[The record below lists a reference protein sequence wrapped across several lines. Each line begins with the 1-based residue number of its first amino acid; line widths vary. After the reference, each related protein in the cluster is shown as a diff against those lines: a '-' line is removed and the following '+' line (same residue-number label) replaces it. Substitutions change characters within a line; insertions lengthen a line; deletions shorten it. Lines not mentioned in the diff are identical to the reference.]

1 MTDTAAAPGPAPG
14 DGLTD
19 SSTASARSGRDHH
32 LAVRPS
38 GPAAEQRFPA
48 EETLT
53 PTRARELGHELGL
66 RGDEYDRIVDT
77 LGRTPTVS
85 ELGMYSVMWS
95 EHCSYKSSK
104 RHLKTLPTE
113 GPQVLVGPG
122 ENAGVVDVG
131 DGLAVSF
138 KIESHNHP
146 SFVEP
151 VQGAMTGVGGI
162 LRDIFTMGARPIAVM
177 DPLRFGDPG
186 GWVDGTGTY
195 REPDELQRRLV
206 DGVVRGVGGYGNC
219 VGVPNIGGE
228 TVFDPTYA
236 TNPLVNVL
244 AIGVLDRDRL
254 QLARAEEPGHLAVL
268 LGSATG
274 RDGIGGASVLASQ
287 AFDDTLEDKRPN
299 VQVGDPFAEKLLIEC
314 CLELYEQDL
323 LSGIQDMGAAG
334 IACSTSELASA
345 ASLGMV
351 VDLDRVD
358 LREPAM
364 DSWEILC
371 SESQERML
379 ALVAPDQFDAVH
391 AVADRWGVPATVIGE
406 VVDGDELTLTRHGEV
421 VGRVPA
427 RSLADEGPV
436 YDRPAAPPR
445 DRDVEVDAES
455 LDLDAIAVA
464 RADALEAA
472 RADASPSAAERLAA
486 DPDVSQADPAPA
498 VAQDDPLDAFVL
510 GFLRSPNV
518 ASTRWITERYDRY
531 VLGGTVFGPG
541 VADAGV
547 VRLPDSH
554 KAVACSTDGNGRW
567 CELDPREGARRVV
580 AEAVRNVACVGA
592 RPLGSTNC
600 LNLGNPERP
609 EIMWQL
615 IETIH
620 GLREA
625 CATLDVPVT
634 GGNVSLYNETGVA
647 AIHPSPVVGVLGLL
661 EDADDAVSMAF
672 EDEDDVVFLVGAP
685 TVEGLAGSE
694 LQRFLGQP
702 LGGRLAPVDLELEG
716 ALAEVLHLAA
726 HERLLASA
734 HDVGTG
740 GLVTTLAECCAAG
753 DIGVEIHVDEQLSL
767 AQALFSESPGRVV
780 VSLPSRNVRAFATMC
795 ADAQVP
801 LTDIGTVGGG
811 RLLVRDLVDLAVDEV
826 VAAFQAGLPDAL
838 ERG

>member
-1 MTDTAAAPGPAPG
+1 MTDPAAPAHRSAPPGSGAAQPASSPG
-14 DGLTD
+14 EPDDG
-19 SSTASARSGRDHH
+19 
-32 LAVRPS
+32 
-38 GPAAEQRFPA
+38 FPPD
-48 EETLT
+48 ETLT
-53 PTRARELGHELGL
+53 PQRARELGHELGL
-66 RGDEYDRIVDT
+66 RGDEYDRIVAT

-104 RHLKTLPTE
+104 LHLRSLPTE
-113 GPQVLVGPG
+113 GPQVLAGVG

-162 LRDIFTMGARPIAVM
+162 LRDVFTMGARPIAVM

-186 GWVDGTGTY
+186 GWVDGTGQ
-195 REPDELQRRLV
+195 RRQDDPLQRRLV

-228 TVFDPTYA
+228 TVFDATYA

-244 AIGVLDRDRL
+244 AIGVLRRDRL
-254 QLARAEEPGHLAVL
+254 QLARAEAPGHLAVL

-287 AFDDTLEDKRPN
+287 EFDAGLDDKRPN
-299 VQVGDPFAEKLLIEC
+299 VQVGDPFAEKRLIEC
-314 CLELYEQDL
+314 CLELYERQL

-345 ASLGMV
+345 ASLGMA
-351 VDLDRVD
+351 VDLDRVE
-358 LREPAM
+358 LREPSM

-379 ALVAPDQFDAVH
+379 ALVDPDALDAVEE
-391 AVADRWGVPATVIGE
+391 VAARWEVPARVIGE
-406 VVDGDELTLTRHGEV
+406 VVDGDQLELVRHGRV

-436 YDRPAAPPR
+436 YDRPAARP
-445 DRDVEVDAES
+445 DWLDDYVEVDAES
-455 LDLDAIAVA
+455 VDLADVA
-464 RADALEAA
+464 RRRAA
-472 RADASPSAAERLAA
+472 AVGDGGAA
-486 DPDVSQADPAPA
+486 DGDVAGDGAAADGD
-498 VAQDDPLDAFVL
+498 VAAASGDIDAFVL

-518 ASTRWITERYDRY
+518 ASTRWITEQYDRY
-531 VLGGTVFGPG
+531 VLGGTVLGPG
-541 VADAGV
+541 TADAGV
-547 VRLPDSH
+547 VRLPDSM
-554 KAVACSTDGNGRW
+554 KAVACATDGNGRW
-567 CELDPREGARRVV
+567 CELDPREGARRIV

-600 LNLGNPERP
+600 LNFGNPERP

-615 IETIH
+615 VEAIG
-620 GLREA
+620 GLADA
-625 CATLDVPVT
+625 CAALDVPVT
-634 GGNVSLYNETGVA
+634 GGNVSLYNETAGV

-661 EDADDAVSMAF
+661 EDAEDAVSLAF
-672 EDEDDVVFLVGAP
+672 EDEGDVVFLVGAP
-685 TVEGLAGSE
+685 TAEGLAGSE
-694 LQRFLGQP
+694 LQRFLDAP
-702 LGGRLAPVDLELEG
+702 LGGTLAPVDLELEG
-716 ALAEVLHLAA
+716 ALAEVLNLAA
-726 HERLLASA
+726 HQRLLSSA
-734 HDVGTG
+734 HDVSGG
-740 GLVTTLAECCAAG
+740 GLITTLAECCAAG
-753 DIGVEIHVDEQLSL
+753 DIGVEVTVSRDLAP

-780 VSLPSRNVRAFATMC
+780 VSLPSRHVREFAQLC
-795 ADAQVP
+795 SDAQLP
-801 LTDIGTVGGG
+801 LADIGTVGGD
-811 RLLVRDLVDLAVDEV
+811 RLLVSDLVDVAVDD
-826 VAAFQAGLPDAL
+826 VASALEAGLPAVLGRD
-838 ERG
+838 G